1 MAKISTSIV
10 AGFAF
15 VATAF
20 VFAAPAQA
28 QFYTATQMAQIETQQ
43 GKSRC
48 ATSAEQQNETVKQL
62 TSYAARSRQMAET
75 NPLLEADVGFYQA
88 ELAFAKTCGRSV
100 SVR

>member
-20 VFAAPAQA
+20 AFVAPAQA
-28 QFYTATQMAQIETQQ
+28 QFYTATQMAQIESQQ

-48 ATSAEQQNETVKQL
+48 PQSPELQTENVKQL
-62 TSYAARSRQMAET
+62 ASYAARSRQMAET

-88 ELAFAKTCGRSV
+88 ELTFAKTCGRSV

>member
-20 VFAAPAQA
+20 AFVAPAQA
-28 QFYTATQMAQIETQQ
+28 QFYSAQQMAQIEAQQ

-48 ATSAEQQNETVKQL
+48 SQSAELQTETVKQL
-62 TSYAARSRQMAET
+62 ASYAARSRQQAET
-75 NPLLEADVGFYQA
+75 NPLLEADVGFYEA

-100 SVR
+100 SR